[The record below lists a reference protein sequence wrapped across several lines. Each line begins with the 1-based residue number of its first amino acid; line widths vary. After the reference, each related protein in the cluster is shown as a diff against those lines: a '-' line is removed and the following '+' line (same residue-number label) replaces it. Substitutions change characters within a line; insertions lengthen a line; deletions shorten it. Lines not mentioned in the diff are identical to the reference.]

1 MEGSPQD
8 YSKGLQL
15 QAAMLLQASSI
26 DAKSGDQPERD
37 RYCRL
42 ILARTSDLIGAC
54 SLFVEGSYAV
64 AGQIIMRSM
73 LEDLIRILWATLE
86 EANAAHL
93 LAHGLDE
100 LKRALRANLQGGT
113 AQIKDREGND
123 HSHQF
128 VRDGKLSPAVKKK
141 SVELMAQEAEAIG
154 LYNMFYRFT
163 SLQAHGNMLDEPRKS
178 DPLDVSAI
186 LSGAGAISKATGHV
200 GVRWLLGRERP
211 SNKELLEL
219 LGVQ

>member
-1 MEGSPQD
+1 MEGTPQD
-8 YSKGLQL
+8 YAKSLQL
-15 QAAMLLQASSI
+15 QAAMLLEAAEF
-26 DAKSGDQPERD
+26 DPKSDDEPERD

-42 ILARTSDLIGAC
+42 VLLRTSDLIGTC
-54 SLFVEGSYAV
+54 SLFVEGSHAV

-86 EANAAHL
+86 KTNAEHL
-93 LAHGLDE
+93 MALGLDE
-100 LKRALRANLQGGT
+100 QKRALSANLQGGT
-113 AQIKDREGND
+113 AQITDSDGND

-128 VRDGKLSPAVKKK
+128 LRSGRLSASVKKK
-141 SVELMAQEAEAIG
+141 SVESMAQEAGAIG

-163 SLQAHGNMLDEPRKS
+163 SLQTHGNMLDEPRRS

-200 GVRWLLGRERP
+200 GIRWLLGRERP
-211 SNKELLEL
+211 SNKELQAL